1 MTKIKAVQ
9 EVQSE
14 ATQPRP
20 TDAAGRELDGFGL
33 PLNGPARVGMLLEL
47 GLPDPNDDPA
57 AWAAAVKPA
66 DATGSA
72 SVESKNG

>member
-9 EVQSE
+9 GVQGD

-20 TDAAGRELDGFGL
+20 TDAAGRELDAFGL

-47 GLPDPNDDPA
+47 GLPDPNVDPA

-66 DATGSA
+66 DAVGSA
-72 SVESKNG
+72 SAESKNG